1 MKMEPQHW
9 DELPNFAPH
18 EFDSPDCP
26 GSHELMDYDFMHML
40 QKARIFAGRAFVI
53 TSGYRTPSYHRRLG
67 AQGYPISKNSSH
79 LIGHAAD
86 IQVQSA
92 TDRAYILAG
101 LLDAGFERIG
111 IGKTFIHVDNDELKR
126 SPCIWLY

>member
-9 DELPNFAPH
+9 DDLVNFAPY
-18 EFDSPDCP
+18 EFDSPDLP
-26 GSHELMDYDFMHML
+26 GSHENMDYDFMQML
-40 QKARIFAGRAFVI
+40 QKARLFSARPFVI

-79 LIGHAAD
+79 LLGQAAD
-86 IQVQSA
+86 IRCDTA
-92 TDRAYILAG
+92 TDRAHILAG

-111 IGKTFIHVDNDELKR
+111 IGKTFIHVDNDQLKR

>member
-1 MKMEPQHW
+1 MKMEPHHW

-18 EFDSPDCP
+18 EFDSPDCK
-26 GSHELMDYDFMHML
+26 GSHEQMDRDFMDML
-40 QKARIFAGRAFVI
+40 QRARIYAGRAFVI
-53 TSGYRTPSYHRRLG
+53 SSGFRTPSYHRRLG

-79 LIGHAAD
+79 LDGQAAD
-86 IQVQSA
+86 IEVTNA
-92 TDRAYILAG
+92 TDRAFILAG

-111 IGKTFIHVDNDELKR
+111 LGRGFIHVDNSQLKR

>member
-1 MKMEPQHW
+1 
-9 DELPNFAPH
+9 
-18 EFDSPDCP
+18 
-26 GSHELMDYDFMHML
+26 ML
-40 QKARIFAGRAFVI
+40 QRARIFAGRAFVI